1 MVKEI
6 KITTTREKFLK
17 DYLKSLNGILSLT
30 ERELMVL
37 VKMLEINVSLTAT
50 KEIRKQIVSETSISS
65 VGVLNPIIQS
75 LKDKGILKENPG
87 GKGYLYND
95 MVIPTSLQVNIK
107 FVV

>member
-50 KEIRKQIVSETSISS
+50 KEIRKQIVRETSISS